1 VEDAMGD
8 PYNLSNNPGKWLALS
23 ICSTMFCCTPL
34 GIVGIV
40 YAALAM
46 SSEGRGD
53 YHASYDQTN
62 KAKNWTI
69 WSFALGLLA
78 IVILLCIGL
87 TQDSNSTY

>member
-1 VEDAMGD
+1 MGD

-40 YAALAM
+40 YSALAM

-53 YHASYDQTN
+53 YHTSYEQTN
-62 KAKNWTI
+62 KAKMWTA
-69 WSFALGLLA
+69 WSFAIGVLGIIA
-78 IVILLCIGL
+78 VVCINLSQSGS
-87 TQDSNSTY
+87 SNY